1 MHHVKKEPSIV
12 YFDCSR
18 LSGFLIRSLSL
29 WKNLRRRKCPRW
41 QNCFIENY
49 SIGANGDGRAE
60 QIEINKYQNGERYD
74 FYLLIKKPFY
84 GYETQR
90 LSGFEEEIDFCE
102 NPTVGIGNNMSLL
115 CLTGYVGVHS
125 QNIQLIGYDSSIKI
139 IPFRKNDKALLS
151 VYSDAPKFEISDQDS
166 NQPAKVCLMNRNYDL
181 DPLVDTT
188 QDCYYFSEERFI
200 YQED

>member
-1 MHHVKKEPSIV
+1 MSKKSQALFILIV
-12 YFDCSR
+12 
-18 LSGFLIRSLSL
+18 LALAVSLSVVYL
-29 WKNLRRRKCPRW
+29 YGRISADESVPGGKIVSSKTTQSEL
-41 QNCFIENY
+41 
-49 SIGANGDGRAE
+49 NGDGRAE

-125 QNIQLIGYDSSIKI
+125 QNIQLIGYDSSIKN